1 MTEKEK
7 KVAELREQKREIE
20 KQLREMNDKDTIF
33 GRVRLRREHH
43 RGFYRNDVILSIRSR
58 DAVSIDDREG
68 RWNMIMRLNERKDA
82 LLYLDDLIADLM
94 NLRDHLESEEE

>member
-7 KVAELREQKREIE
+7 KIAELKEQKREIE

-33 GRVRLRREHH
+33 GRVRLRRENH
-43 RGFYRNDVILSIRSR
+43 RGFYRNDVILSVRSR

-68 RWNMIMRLNERKDA
+68 RWNMIMRLKERKDA

-94 NLRDHLESEEE
+94 NLRDHLEIEEE

>member
-1 MTEKEK
+1 MTEKERTIAALK
-7 KVAELREQKREIE
+7 AQKRDIE
-20 KQLREMNDKDTIF
+20 RQLREMSDRDIIY
-33 GRVRLRREHH
+33 GRVRLRRENH

-68 RWNMIMRLNERKDA
+68 RWNMIMRLNEKKDA